1 MMIAYLYDGTYSGL
15 LCALAK
21 AFAREEA
28 PEAICRSE
36 DFIPDLLTT
45 PISVATREEKAWKAA
60 AVIRG
65 RISPGALEKVFLAY
79 LSDRP
84 EAGLAIYQYL
94 HLGFR
99 LGREVDAHLSQD
111 PVRNIDSL
119 IHKVRLESHRMKG
132 FLRFRK
138 VRDFYYA
145 PMEPDHDILT
155 LITPHFKERLPREAF
170 IIHDLKRELAY
181 FHQLEGDGY
190 APFTREEARA
200 FLESREDQAWE
211 GLWRAFF
218 QTVSVEG
225 RENPRLQ
232 KGFMPRRYWKHL
244 TEMAEEVPPLPTEPP
259 ALC

>member
-1 MMIAYLYDGTYSGL
+1 MIAYLHDGTYPGL

-21 AFAREEA
+21 AFARGED
-28 PEAICRSE
+28 PEAICSRE
-36 DFIPDLLTT
+36 DFSPDLLTT
-45 PISVATREEKAWKAA
+45 PISVTTREEKARKAA
-60 AVIRG
+60 AIIRE
-65 RISPGALEKVFLAY
+65 RISPRALEKVFLAF

-99 LGREVDAHLSQD
+99 LGKGVDAHLSLD
-111 PVRNIDSL
+111 PVRNIDRL
-119 IHKVRLESHRMKG
+119 IHKVHLESHRMKG

-138 VRDFYYA
+138 VRDFYYG

-155 LITPHFKERLPREAF
+155 LITSHFKERLPREAF

-181 FHQLEGDGY
+181 FHQGEEEGF